1 MASDD
6 EYLSE
11 LTEIESDD
19 YADAKG
25 KKKATKSAWKVR
37 KALTP
42 ARATTY
48 SAQALYGPRCYYLR
62 VFCHSCTIIIDQ
74 IHAGDINLEPEYQ
87 RGMLS

>member
-11 LTEIESDD
+11 LTDVETDD
-19 YADAKG
+19 DVGEKS
-25 KKKATKSAWKVR
+25 KKPATKLGWRVR

-48 SAQALYGPRCYYLR
+48 SAQALYG
-62 VFCHSCTIIIDQ
+62 
-74 IHAGDINLEPEYQ
+74 A
-87 RGMLS
+87 